1 MQVAEARIPGPEVV
15 ERDSHPGGMQLRQ
28 RIVGPLRVAQQRGF
42 GDLDFEPVRGKA
54 GYFQRIANLAQHV
67 ALMELLRREI
77 DRNADGLRPLH
88 GFHAG
93 LAQDPAAE
101 IDDQAHVFGD
111 RNDIDRRHRAAH
123 RMIPAQQR
131 LAGGDLSRLEIDQ
144 RLVEQLELLVRQRL
158 AQVEF
163 QDTARLDDLRQFLAE
178 EAEGTATVG
187 LGAV

>member
-1 MQVAEARIPGPEVV
+1 ME
-15 ERDSHPGGMQLRQ
+15 LRQ
-28 RIVGPLRVAQQRGF
+28 HIVGELGVAQQRGF
-42 GDLDFEPVRGKA
+42 RDLDLQPVGGEPGHLE
-54 GYFQRIANLAQHV
+54 RIADFAQDV
-67 ALMELLRREI
+67 ALMELLRREV
-77 DRNADGLRPLH
+77 DGDADAGRPLH
-88 GFHAG
+88 ALHAG

-178 EAEGTATVG
+178 EAEGAATVG